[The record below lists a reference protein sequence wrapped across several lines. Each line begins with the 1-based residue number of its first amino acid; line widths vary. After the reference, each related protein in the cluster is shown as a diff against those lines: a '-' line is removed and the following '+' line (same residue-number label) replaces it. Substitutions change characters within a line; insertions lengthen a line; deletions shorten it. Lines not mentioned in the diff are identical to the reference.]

1 MSYSKTTWASGD
13 VVTAAKLNN
22 LEDGV
27 SEALAG
33 GGGGTGGGDVFVVPV
48 TATMDGGTIAFVT
61 DVSLADVK
69 AALTAGKL
77 VIYRFDAGDGVGMS
91 VFLANAEAYI
101 AIYYYYESEIDVIY
115 HTADG
120 IQLSPPEEG

>member
-1 MSYSKTTWASGD
+1 MSYTKHTWASGD

-33 GGGGTGGGDVFVVPV
+33 GGGGGDMFVVNV
-48 TATMDGGTIAFVT
+48 TATPTDDVGYNFATETAYADVLAAFEAGKVVMYWVAFHNDNGIRYTSNIDVMVMSDGTI
-61 DVSLADVK
+61 DIELGPG
-69 AALTAGKL
+69 LYL
-77 VIYRFDAGDGVGMS
+77 
-91 VFLANAEAYI
+91 
-101 AIYYYYESEIDVIY
+101 Y

-120 IQLSPPEEG
+120 IVEYSD